1 MLRTRNWQYALLLL
15 AGIPAF
21 VFAYLGHFSRLIVDD
36 YCSFH
41 AERTMDAWKGML
53 FYYETQSASWSRVAL
68 HSILSPFEVL
78 AVALTPPAIVAL
90 STIGLYW
97 ILRQAVARLLQ
108 GRPHRITLWIISLLI
123 SAAAINAFASPESF
137 YWYNASTGYTLPA
150 ALFIIYLAL
159 LIALGGK
166 DRPAVAQYLGLA
178 ASIVIAF
185 GLGGA
190 SEMFAVFQFA
200 FLAVAIIFI
209 ILFVKPS
216 LRLRFLTL
224 FFAGCLGN
232 AASLLLHLS
241 SPGMNARVEAIE
253 AGPIA
258 RIRYLPDLLN
268 SSQKFTLHYLVQQD
282 AFAGFMLL
290 FGLGLVA
297 TLLLYRPVTL
307 AGQSQARSL
316 RAAPLWLCLFVQL
329 LFVPIM
335 WTHTSDLPQFAGR
348 FSYAF
353 ATVLVV
359 NLLSLLV
366 IVAMLLWRRRFEQEI
381 LIRPNG
387 LPLYLTSILLI
398 VTVLFAMTQL
408 RSIDIRA
415 AAYLFFTSLTFIGAL
430 GWQLAPLTADRR
442 ATRFALLATVSYVMP
457 IAATAALVAVSL
469 YGRGSVTERILAPIA
484 YLQVIPGLI
493 WGAYFAF
500 LIQRL
505 RLRSGASKRWIPVS
519 GAIGI
524 VLLASVATG
533 IVFGHAKLIPDFS
546 VFAREWDARHEQLL
560 QARENGVQDV
570 EVEPLA
576 YDLSYFLLGKD
587 MSDHVERNCAQIYYD
602 IDNISVVGS

>member
-1 MLRTRNWQYALLLL
+1 MLSTRSWQNLLLLL

-21 VFAYLGHFSRLIVDD
+21 IFAYLGHFSRLVIDD
-36 YCSFH
+36 YCSFD
-41 AERTMDAWKGML
+41 AERTMDAWRSIL
-53 FYYETQSASWSRVAL
+53 FYFETHSASWSRVLL
-68 HSILSPFEVL
+68 HSIVSPFEVL
-78 AVALTPPAIVAL
+78 AVAMTPLAIVSL

-97 ILRQAVARLLQ
+97 ILRQAVATLLR

-123 SAAAINAFASPESF
+123 SAAAVNAFASPESF

-166 DRPAVAQYLGLA
+166 ARPAVAQYLGLA

-200 FLAVAIIFI
+200 FLAVAIVFI

-216 LRLRFLTL
+216 LRLRFLSL
-224 FFAGCLGN
+224 FFAGFLGN
-232 AASLLLHLS
+232 AASLLLHLN

-258 RIRYLPDLLN
+258 RILSLPELLN
-268 SSQKFTLHYLVQQD
+268 SSLKWTLHYLVQPE

-297 TLLLYRPVTL
+297 ISLLYRPAIS
-307 AGQSQARSL
+307 AGQSKPLAL
-316 RAAPLWLCLFVQL
+316 GTAPLWFCLISQL
-329 LFVPIM
+329 LFVPIL
-335 WTHTSDLPQFAGR
+335 WTHRSVLPQVADR
-348 FSYAF
+348 YSYAF
-353 ATVLVV
+353 AAVLLV
-359 NLLSLLV
+359 NLLSLV
-366 IVAMLLWRRRFEQEI
+366 IITAMLLWRSRLER
-381 LIRPNG
+381 LALSKRNG
-387 LPLYLTSILLI
+387 LPYYVTSILLFVI
-398 VTVLFAMTQL
+398 ALFAMTQW

-415 AAYLFFTSLTFIGAL
+415 GAYLFLSSLIYLGAL

-442 ATRFALLATVSYVMP
+442 ATKFALLATVSYVTP
-457 IAATAALVAVSL
+457 IAATAALVAISL

-505 RLRSGASKRWIPVS
+505 RLRSKASPRWITVS

-546 VFAREWDARHEQLL
+546 VFASEWEARHQQLL

-587 MSDHVERNCAQIYYD
+587 MSDHVERNCAQLYYD

>member
-41 AERTMDAWKGML
+41 AERTMDAWKGIL
-53 FYYETQSASWSRVAL
+53 FYFETQSASWSRIAL

-97 ILRQAVARLLQ
+97 ILRQAVATLLR
-108 GRPHRITLWIISLLI
+108 GRPHRIANWIISLLI
-123 SAAAINAFASPESF
+123 TAAAINAFASPESF

-159 LIALGGK
+159 LIALAGK
-166 DRPAVAQYLGLA
+166 DRSAFAQYLGLV
-178 ASIVIAF
+178 ASVAIAF

-200 FLAVAIIFI
+200 FLTVAIVYI
-209 ILFVKPS
+209 ILFIAPS
-216 LRLRFLTL
+216 LRRRFLSL
-224 FFAGCLGN
+224 FLAGWLGN
-232 AASLLLHLS
+232 AAALMVHLS
-241 SPGMNARVEAIE
+241 SPGMYARVEAIE

-258 RIRYLPDLLN
+258 RIRFLPDLLS
-268 SSQKFTLHYLVQQD
+268 SSQKLTLHYLAQQD
-282 AFAGFMLL
+282 TFAGFMLL

-297 TLLLYRPVTL
+297 TLLLYRPVMS
-307 AGQSQARSL
+307 AGQSKSL
-316 RAAPLWLCLFVQL
+316 TLGTAPLWLCLFAQL
-329 LFVPIM
+329 LFVPIL
-335 WTHTSDLPQFAGR
+335 WTHTSDLPQLANR

-366 IVAMLLWRRRFEQEI
+366 ILAMLLWRRRVAQSI
-381 LIRPNG
+381 LTNRNG
-387 LPLYLTSILLI
+387 LPLYLTSILLF
-398 VTVLFAMTQL
+398 VTVLFGMTQL

-415 AAYLFFTSLTFIGAL
+415 AAYLIFTSLTFIGAL
-430 GWQLAPLTADRR
+430 GWQLAPLTAEPR
-442 ATRFALLATVSYVMP
+442 AKRFALLATVSYIMP
-457 IAATAALVAVSL
+457 VAATAGLVAVSL

-533 IVFGHAKLIPDFS
+533 IAFGHAKQIPDFS
-546 VFAREWDARHEQLL
+546 VFAREWEARHQQLL

-587 MSDHVERNCAQIYYD
+587 MSDHVERNCAQLYYD
-602 IDNISVVGS
+602 IDNISVVRS

>member
-1 MLRTRNWQYALLLL
+1 MLRKRSWQYLLLLL
-15 AGIPAF
+15 AAIPAF
-21 VFAYLGHFSRLIVDD
+21 IFAYLGHFSRLVVDD

-41 AERTMDAWKGML
+41 AERTMDAWKGIL
-53 FYYETQSASWSRVAL
+53 FYYETQSASWSRIAL
-68 HSILSPFEVL
+68 HSILSPFDVL
-78 AVALTPPAIVAL
+78 AVAMTPLAIVSL

-97 ILRQAVARLLQ
+97 ILRQAVVSLLQ
-108 GRPHRITLWIISLLI
+108 GRPHRITLWIISLLV

-190 SEMFAVFQFA
+190 SEMFAVFLFA
-200 FLAVAIIFI
+200 FLAVAIVLI
-209 ILFVKPS
+209 ILFIASS
-216 LRLRFLTL
+216 LRRRFLYL
-224 FFAGCLGN
+224 FLAGWLGN
-232 AASLLLHLS
+232 AASLLLHLN
-241 SPGMNARVEAIE
+241 SPGMHARVANIE

-258 RIRYLPDLLN
+258 RIQSLPELLN
-268 SSQKFTLHYLVQQD
+268 SSLKWTLHYLVQPE

-297 TLLLYRPVTL
+297 TLLLYRPAIS
-307 AGQSQARSL
+307 AGQSKPLAL
-316 RAAPLWLCLFVQL
+316 GTAPLWFCLITQL
-329 LFVPIM
+329 LFVPIL
-335 WTHTSDLPQFAGR
+335 WTHRSDLPQVADR

-353 ATVLVV
+353 AAVLLV
-359 NLLSLLV
+359 NLLSLV
-366 IVAMLLWRRRFEQEI
+366 IILAMLLWRRRVAQSI
-381 LIRPNG
+381 LTNRNG
-387 LPLYLTSILLI
+387 LPLYSTSILLFVTI
-398 VTVLFAMTQL
+398 VFGMTQW

-415 AAYLFFTSLTFIGAL
+415 GAYLFLSSLVYLGAL

-442 ATRFALLATVSYVMP
+442 ATKFALLATVSYIVP
-457 IAATAALVAVSL
+457 VASTAALVAVSL

-546 VFAREWDARHEQLL
+546 VFASEWDARHQQILETRKSGL
-560 QARENGVQDV
+560 RDV

-576 YDLSYFLLGKD
+576 FDLSYYLLGKD
-587 MSDHVERNCAQIYYD
+587 MTDHVERNCAKLYYD